1 MVLMP
6 RRSDALRLMV
16 TAGAFLALALFAACA
31 PTEPAEG
38 ALLNAAGDTVY
49 TDGTYL
55 VSYSHTGTD
64 GWQPFLQFRVRAG
77 LITEACY
84 GAIRADGLPVRNDED
99 YVERFRLETGVD
111 LPDFLD
117 RLEAELSA
125 RQELPLEIPTTR
137 LDERVT
143 WSSSFAVLADA
154 ALHLA
159 RIGDAGTAVIP
170 AAGPYV
176 GHDQPDELGWEARMV
191 VIFGE
196 VGVVAASFQERRVEA
211 DGTASVK
218 ADDAAFTEAYE
229 RVLDLTPAGV
239 AAELSGQFVQVG
251 APETGGGISLDGISG
266 ATGTTNRF
274 QVLADQVLATR
285 ISVPLPNKLCTR

>member
-16 TAGAFLALALFAACA
+16 TAGAFLALALFAACT

-64 GWQPFLQFRVRAG
+64 GWQLFLQFRVRAG

-84 GAIRADGLPVRNDED
+84 GAIRADGTLVRNDED

-117 RLEAELSA
+117 RLEAELSG

-154 ALHLA
+154 ALYLA

-196 VGVVAASFQERRVEA
+196 VGVVAVSFQERRVGA
-211 DGTASVK
+211 DGTVNVK
-218 ADDAAFTEAYE
+218 ADDAA
-229 RVLDLTPAGV
+229 
-239 AAELSGQFVQVG
+239 AELSRQFVQVG
-251 APETGGGISLDGISG
+251 VPGSGGEITLDGISG

-285 ISVPLPNKLCTR
+285 TSVPLPNKLCTR

>member
-16 TAGAFLALALFAACA
+16 TAGAFLALALFAACT

-84 GAIRADGLPVRNDED
+84 GAIRADGTLVRNDED

-117 RLEAELSA
+117 RLEAELSG

-154 ALHLA
+154 ALYLA

-196 VGVVAASFQERRVEA
+196 VGVVAVSFQERRVGA
-211 DGTASVK
+211 DGTVNVK
-218 ADDAAFTEAYE
+218 ADDAA
-229 RVLDLTPAGV
+229 
-239 AAELSGQFVQVG
+239 AELSRQFVQVG
-251 APETGGGISLDGISG
+251 VPGSGGEITLDGISG

>member
-16 TAGAFLALALFAACA
+16 TAGAFLALALLAACT

-55 VSYSHTGTD
+55 VSYSHTGAD

-84 GAIRADGLPVRNDED
+84 GAIRADGTLVRNDED

-117 RLEAELSA
+117 RLEAELSG

-154 ALHLA
+154 ALYLA

-196 VGVVAASFQERRVEA
+196 VGVVAVSFQERRVGA
-211 DGTASVK
+211 DGTVNVK
-218 ADDAAFTEAYE
+218 ADDAA
-229 RVLDLTPAGV
+229 
-239 AAELSGQFVQVG
+239 AELSRQFVQVG
-251 APETGGGISLDGISG
+251 VPGSGGEITLDGISG

-285 ISVPLPNKLCTR
+285 TSVPLPNKLCTR